1 MRVAANGIEI
11 EYELHGATAGAPC
24 QRAAP
29 MLFIM
34 GLGMQLTAWPDDLLK
49 ALGDKGF
56 RSITFDNR
64 DIGLSTKFDAAG
76 VPNMLLAGMQHAL
89 GLSIRAPYLLSD
101 MAQDALGLLD
111 ALNITKCHIVGA
123 SMGGM
128 IAQHLAASAPERVA
142 SLSLIM
148 TTSGARG
155 LPGPAMKARRA
166 LLSRPASSDVEAR
179 IAHAVGIWRVIGSP
193 GYPASDAELRAKVER
208 GIRRSYYP
216 PGTARQLVAVVAS
229 GDRTPLLSRIS
240 APTLVLH
247 GRDDPLVPAPC
258 GVDLAQKIP
267 GATLELFDGMGHD
280 MPHALIPRLAELIAA
295 NARQAAV

>member
-1 MRVAANGIEI
+1 MRVATNGIEI
-11 EYELHGATAGAPC
+11 ECELHGAASAV
-24 QRAAP
+24 P

-56 RSITFDNR
+56 RPITFDNR
-64 DIGLSTKFDAAG
+64 DIGLSTKFDT
-76 VPNMLLAGMQHAL
+76 AGMPNLLSAAMRQMV
-89 GLSIRAPYLLSD
+89 GLKVRSPYLLSD
-101 MAQDALGLLD
+101 MANDALGLLD
-111 ALNITKCHIVGA
+111 ALNISKCHIVGA

-128 IAQHLAASAPERVA
+128 IAQHLAAAAPERVQ

-193 GYPASDAELRAKVER
+193 GYPATDAELRAKVER
-208 GIRRSYYP
+208 GIRRSYYA
-216 PGTARQLVAVVAS
+216 PGVARQLVAVVAS
-229 GDRTPLLSRIS
+229 GDRTPLLPQIS
-240 APTLVLH
+240 APTVVLH
-247 GRDDPLVPAPC
+247 GRDDPLVPVAC
-258 GVDLAQKIP
+258 GVDLAQKIG

-280 MPHALIPRLAELIAA
+280 MPAALIPRLAELITA
-295 NARQAAV
+295 NAARDA

>member
-11 EYELHGATAGAPC
+11 EYELHGAAAGAPG

-76 VPNMLLAGMQHAL
+76 VPNMWVAGMQHAL
-89 GLSIRAPYLLSD
+89 GLSIRAPYLLAD
-101 MAQDALGLLD
+101 MANDALGLLD
-111 ALNITKCHIVGA
+111 ALKISKCHIVAA

-155 LPGPAMKARRA
+155 LPGPTMQARRA

-179 IAHAVGIWRVIGSP
+179 IAHAAGIWRVIGSP

-216 PGTARQLVAVVAS
+216 PGVARQLVAVLAS
-229 GDRTPLLSRIS
+229 GDRTPLLPRIS
-240 APTLVLH
+240 APTVVLH
-247 GRDDPLVPAPC
+247 GRADPLVPVAC
-258 GVDLAQKIP
+258 GIDLAQKIP
-267 GATLELFDGMGHD
+267 GATIELFDGMGHD
-280 MPHALIPRLAELIAA
+280 MPAALIPRLAGLIAA